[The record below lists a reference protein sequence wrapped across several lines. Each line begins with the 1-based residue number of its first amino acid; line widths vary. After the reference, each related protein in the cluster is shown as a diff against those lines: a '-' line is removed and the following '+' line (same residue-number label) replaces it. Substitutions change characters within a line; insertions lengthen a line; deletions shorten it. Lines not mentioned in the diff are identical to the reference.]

1 MIVTAINCGY
11 TQWSEWGLCSQT
23 CGTGV
28 QERSRSDN
36 NPSPAFGGQLC
47 DQSTQE
53 TKSCQIEPCPG
64 KYLFWSCFRCRA
76 SSKRSSHLLMLAF
89 SIENCNLEVT
99 WLKLKAVNVFL
110 FVCLSNYLFFCFL
123 FFYLFVC
130 LFADLILSFSKL
142 IISDLSSPFSWVLEK
157 PNRLS

>member
-1 MIVTAINCGY
+1 MADEKLRVFLILDSN

-64 KYLFWSCFRCRA
+64 KYLF
-76 SSKRSSHLLMLAF
+76 
-89 SIENCNLEVT
+89 
-99 WLKLKAVNVFL
+99 
-110 FVCLSNYLFFCFL
+110 
-123 FFYLFVC
+123 
-130 LFADLILSFSKL
+130 
-142 IISDLSSPFSWVLEK
+142 
-157 PNRLS
+157 